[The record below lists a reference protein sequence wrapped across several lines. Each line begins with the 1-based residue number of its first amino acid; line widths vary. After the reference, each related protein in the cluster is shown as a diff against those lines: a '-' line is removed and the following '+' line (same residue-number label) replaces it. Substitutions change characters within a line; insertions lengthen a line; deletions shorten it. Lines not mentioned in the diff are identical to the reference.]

1 MRGGAPMPPSSM
13 ADLGL
18 VKNSMIVPQ
27 LIVSCR
33 LKTMDSVISS
43 RSTSAAERSRCDL
56 RRRRRS
62 LSAVATCEAVRLPER
77 SHCCALRR
85 SPRRRSC
92 SRAASMRCA
101 MKMSVK
107 IERIVVKPMRLVR

>member
-1 MRGGAPMPPSSM
+1 MPPSSM

-43 RSTSAAERSRCDL
+43 RSTSAADRSRSDL
-56 RRRRRS
+56 RRLRRS
-62 LSAVATCEAVRLPER
+62 LSAAATSEAVRLPER
-77 SHCCALRR
+77 SHCCARRR
-85 SPRRRSC
+85 SPRMRSC
-92 SRAASMRCA
+92 SRHTSMHCT
-101 MKMSVK
+101 MKMNAK